1 MFILEAHVV
10 PGNVYKVSYKYK
22 ANADNSKFGL
32 SFVTGAYHNIW
43 PERQVCGTSE
53 VAADTANGEWVE
65 KTIYFTAMTTW
76 IIKDEIETGIDYVN
90 KESGRDTLYAI
101 YYQDANENGN
111 DVEFIDF
118 EVVDLGV
125 GIAASGAS
133 VLTDGVAEAVG
144 QQAMRYYFDY
154 KTDDGRQIY
163 LGDDE
168 VLTVVKR
175 GFLYA
180 NGNADDGRGTN
191 GIAGDGKITSYES
204 NWIEY
209 GEAKFRNL
217 TSSSV
222 YSEKSDKV
230 IKEIQEKYQ
239 SVKDSYRLTF
249 KKIFVL
255 FTDRLFEIDGDKITR
270 YDISDEELENL
281 QEDFDKIIKQK
292 NS

>member
-1 MFILEAHVV
+1 
-10 PGNVYKVSYKYK
+10 
-22 ANADNSKFGL
+22 
-32 SFVTGAYHNIW
+32 
-43 PERQVCGTSE
+43 
-53 VAADTANGEWVE
+53 
-65 KTIYFTAMTTW
+65 MTTW

-133 VLTDGVAEAVG
+133 VLTDDAAAAAG

-154 KTDDGRQIY
+154 KTDDGSQIY
-163 LGDDE
+163 LGDE

-180 NGNADDGRGTN
+180 NGSADNGPGGNNAHKGT
-191 GIAGDGKITSYES
+191 AGDGIITSYVS

-222 YSEKSDKV
+222 YSEKSDNLDRCW
-230 IKEIQEKYQ
+230 KYNEEDKMMRF
-239 SVKDSYRLTF
+239 STYVTGFGLNDKT
-249 KKIFVL
+249 KKLEVMAYIVVEANGQQ
-255 FTDRLFEIDGDKITR
+255 FTLYANKSINRTVEGTKTLADGGFDT
-270 YDISDEELENL
+270 DIEAG
-281 QEDFDKIIKQK
+281 Q
-292 NS
+292 